1 MNYPTP
7 EQIDA
12 VLARAK
18 RKYGEDIRVSWQD
31 FGATRLYWLGRRDA
45 SAEVRD
51 ALEKSTSLDGLAVDE
66 VPPNATPDFGRNDS
80 MSRTEFVR
88 RAVLAMVTSHYPPS
102 AEADRHKWVGNV
114 RLSAEA
120 LADEMGYPRKGAAQ
134 DEVIPIVLTCPL
146 CRQQHVDEG
155 EWETRAHWAHKCVPG
170 PFGNGCGHEWRPSNH
185 PTRGVLYDY
194 LRQETAG

>member
-88 RAVLAMVTSHYPPS
+88 RAALAMLHGGSHIQRYLEEGRD
-102 AEADRHKWVGNV
+102 AARLVREAANI
-114 RLSAEA
+114 
-120 LADEMGYPRKGAAQ
+120 LADEMGYPREDA
-134 DEVIPIVLTCPL
+134 
-146 CRQQHVDEG
+146 
-155 EWETRAHWAHKCVPG
+155 
-170 PFGNGCGHEWRPSNH
+170 
-185 PTRGVLYDY
+185 
-194 LRQETAG
+194 